1 MDSRGFLNEKKTR
14 VLYKEII
21 FLGIHDINLKSD
33 KLLGI
38 TKSSLF
44 IKDEIKYRDISM

>member
-1 MDSRGFLNEKKTR
+1 MKKKIR

-21 FLGIHDINLKSD
+21 FLGIHDIIFNSD

-44 IKDEIKYRDISM
+44 IKDEIIYRDISM